1 MERMIILGRGGHAAS
16 LVDALE
22 RQNLYEIAGYVVNDA
37 GEADTRDTDV
47 RDAECR
53 HTSNLPGKYPV
64 LGGDDSLAQ
73 MFQSG
78 IRHAA
83 VGIGFLGE
91 SDLRERLWRTLK
103 GIGFSLPVICDPS
116 AVLAGNVS
124 IGEGAFIGKGAI
136 INVNAQVG
144 RMCIINTGAIVEH
157 DCQVGDFSHVSVGS
171 VLCGGVQIGRSTFV
185 GANATVIQGRRV
197 GDGCIVAAG
206 TTVRKDVEEHH
217 VVFGRRTENIHYR
230 RSGGQS

>member
-1 MERMIILGRGGHAAS
+1 MERIIILGRGGHAAS
-16 LVDALE
+16 LADAIE
-22 RQNLYEIAGYVVNDA
+22 RQNAYEIAGYVVNEA
-37 GEADTRDTDV
+37 GEA
-47 RDAECR
+47 AHECE
-53 HTSNLPGKYPV
+53 YPI
-64 LGGDDSLAQ
+64 LGNDDSLARI
-73 MFQSG
+73 FQSG

-91 SDLRERLWRTLK
+91 SDLRERLWRTLRE
-103 GIGFSLPVICDPS
+103 IGFCLPVICDPS
-116 AVLAGNVS
+116 AVYSRSAA
-124 IGEGAFIGKGAI
+124 IGEGSFLGKGAI
-136 INVNAQVG
+136 VNANARVG

-157 DCQVGDFSHVSVGS
+157 DCAVGDFSHVSVGS
-171 VLCGGVQIGRSTFV
+171 VLCGGVQIGKSTFV

-230 RSGGQS
+230 RSGGKS